1 MKNFELNEKYY
12 IIFLGDT
19 MNYKITVAVSNRH
32 VHLTKEDADI
42 LFGSDYNFK
51 IKKPLS
57 QTGQYAYEE
66 VVTLKTDKNKIENVR
81 ILGPVRKYTQVELSK
96 TDSALLGLNPPLR
109 DSGDLKNS
117 EKITIIGPKGEI
129 EANESVII
137 AHRHIH
143 MNEKDVK
150 FFGVKNNDLVSVK
163 VSGIRGGIFNNVRI
177 KEDTSYVLEM
187 HIDRDEANAF
197 DIKNNDLVEIIK

>member
-1 MKNFELNEKYY
+1 
-12 IIFLGDT
+12 
-19 MNYKITVAVSNRH
+19 
-32 VHLTKEDADI
+32 
-42 LFGSDYNFK
+42 
-51 IKKPLS
+51 
-57 QTGQYAYEE
+57 
-66 VVTLKTDKNKIENVR
+66 
-81 ILGPVRKYTQVELSK
+81 
-96 TDSALLGLNPPLR
+96 
-109 DSGDLKNS
+109 
-117 EKITIIGPKGEI
+117 
-129 EANESVII
+129 
-137 AHRHIH
+137 